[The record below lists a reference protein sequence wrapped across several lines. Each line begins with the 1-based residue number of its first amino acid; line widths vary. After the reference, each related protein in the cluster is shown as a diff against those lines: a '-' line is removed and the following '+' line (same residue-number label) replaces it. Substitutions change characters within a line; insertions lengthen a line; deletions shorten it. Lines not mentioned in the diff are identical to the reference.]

1 MGGKNRKILCLDDD
15 TAIQGM
21 YRTLLHRA
29 GFPDVV
35 TADDGRE
42 GLRKYRESPADY
54 GLILT
59 DFQMPGMDGMD
70 FLKEI
75 KNDVNV
81 PPRVML
87 SATVNHTDYLQ
98 VRGYGAK
105 GLIIKP
111 FEQKLLL
118 AVVDELLL
126 EGNSPT
132 LNNYLMVKWYR
143 A

>member
-1 MGGKNRKILCLDDD
+1 
-15 TAIQGM
+15 
-21 YRTLLHRA
+21 
-29 GFPDVV
+29 
-35 TADDGRE
+35 
-42 GLRKYRESPADY
+42 
-54 GLILT
+54 
-59 DFQMPGMDGMD
+59 MDGMD
-70 FLKEI
+70 YLKEI
-75 KNDVNV
+75 KNDDNV